1 MAVEIDLS
9 EKVALVTGSSQGIGA
24 EVARVLHRAGAR
36 VIINHPDPGDG
47 PTRRDAEALS
57 DALER
62 ARPGSAAVLPADV
75 RDPDAV
81 AGMMAAVRARWGG
94 LDVLV
99 NNAGILRD
107 RTVARM
113 SHSEWREV
121 IDVNLTG
128 VYHCCKYGLEV
139 FRDGGSIVN
148 LGSLSAEA
156 GFVGQANYAAA
167 KAGVQALTRV
177 LSRECAR
184 RSIRVNA
191 VAPGLI
197 DTAMTATIPE
207 PVRERMQSLI
217 PLNRL
222 GRPEEVAHA
231 VLFLCSPLASY
242 VTGHTLKIDGGW
254 RG

>member
-1 MAVEIDLS
+1 MPVEIDLS
-9 EKVALVTGSSQGIGA
+9 GKVALVTGASQGIGA
-24 EVARVLHRAGAR
+24 EIARTLHRAGAR
-36 VIINHPDPGDG
+36 VVLNHPDAGDG
-47 PTRRDAEALS
+47 QTRRDAEAVAAPLN
-57 DALER
+57 AG
-62 ARPGSAAVLPADV
+62 RPDSAVVHPCDV

-81 AGMMAAVRARWGG
+81 AAMMAAVVDRFGG

-107 RTVARM
+107 RTVAKM
-113 SHSEWREV
+113 TLDEWREV
-121 IDVNLTG
+121 IDVNLSG
-128 VYHCCKYGLEV
+128 VFHACKFGLEV
-139 FRDGGSIVN
+139 MRDGGCVVN

-156 GFVGQANYAAA
+156 GFVGQSNYAAA

-197 DTAMTATIPE
+197 DTAMAASIPE
-207 PVRERMQSLI
+207 PVRARMSDQI
-217 PLNRL
+217 PLRRL
-222 GRPEEVAHA
+222 GRAEEVATA

-242 VTGHTLKIDGGW
+242 VTGQTLKVDGGW

>member
-1 MAVEIDLS
+1 MSVEIDLS
-9 EKVALVTGSSQGIGA
+9 GKVALITGASQGIGA
-24 EVARVLHRAGAR
+24 EVARTLHRAGAR
-36 VIINHPDPGDG
+36 VILNHPDLGDG
-47 PTRRDAEALS
+47 QTRRDAEAVAGTLN
-57 DALER
+57 L
-62 ARPGSAAVLPADV
+62 ARTDSAEVIAADV

-81 AGMMAAVRARWGG
+81 AAMMASLLERFGG

-107 RTVARM
+107 RTIAKM
-113 SHSEWREV
+113 SLAEWHDV
-121 IDVNLTG
+121 IGVNLTG
-128 VYHCCKYGLEV
+128 VFHACKFGLEV
-139 FRDGGSIVN
+139 MRDGGCVVN

-156 GFVGQANYAAA
+156 GFIVQGNYAAA

-191 VAPGLI
+191 IAPGLI
-197 DTAMTATIPE
+197 ETAMAATIPE
-207 PVRERMQSLI
+207 PLRAQMSSLI
-217 PLNRL
+217 PLRRL
-222 GRPEEVAHA
+222 GLPEEVAKA

-242 VTGHTLKIDGGW
+242 VTGATLRVDGGW

>member
-1 MAVEIDLS
+1 MPFEIDLS
-9 EKVALVTGSSQGIGA
+9 GKVALVTGASQGIGA
-24 EVARVLHRAGAR
+24 AIARLLHAAGAR
-36 VIINHPDPGDG
+36 VVLNHPDLGDG
-47 PTRRDAEALS
+47 QTRRDAEALAVS
-57 DALER
+57 LDP
-62 ARPGSAAVLPADV
+62 ARPGSVHVVACDV
-75 RDPDAV
+75 RDPPAV
-81 AGMMAAVRARWGG
+81 ASMMASVRGRFGG

-107 RTVARM
+107 RTIARM
-113 SHSEWREV
+113 SPEEWQEV
-121 IDVNLTG
+121 IAVNLTG
-128 VYHCCKYGLEV
+128 VFLVCKYGLEAM
-139 FRDGGSIVN
+139 RDGGCVVN

-156 GFVGQANYAAA
+156 GFVGQSNYAAA

-177 LSRECAR
+177 LARECAR

-207 PVRERMQSLI
+207 PVRTRMASQI
-217 PLNRL
+217 PAARL
-222 GRPEEVAHA
+222 GRPEEVAGA

-242 VTGHTLKIDGGW
+242 VTGQTLKVDGGW

>member
-1 MAVEIDLS
+1 LAVEIDLS
-9 EKVALVTGSSQGIGA
+9 GKVALVTGASQGIGA
-24 EVARVLHRAGAR
+24 EIARTLHRAGAALA
-36 VIINHPDPGDG
+36 INHPDQGDG
-47 PTRRDAEALS
+47 QTRRDAEAVAAELN
-57 DALER
+57 A
-62 ARPGSAAVLPADV
+62 ARPGSADVWAADV

-81 AGMMAAVRARWGG
+81 AAMMVAVKESRGG
-94 LDVLV
+94 LDILV

-107 RTVARM
+107 RTIARM
-113 SHSEWREV
+113 TPAEWRDV

-128 VYHCCKYGLEV
+128 VFHGCKFGLEV
-139 FRDGGSIVN
+139 MRDGGSVVN

-156 GFVGQANYAAA
+156 GLFGQSNYAAA
-167 KAGVQALTRV
+167 KGGVQALTRV

-197 DTAMTATIPE
+197 DTPMAATIPE
-207 PVRERMQSLI
+207 EARARMGEAI
-217 PLNRL
+217 PWRRL
-222 GRPEEVAHA
+222 GRPDEVASA

-242 VTGHTLKIDGGW
+242 VTGHTLKVDGGW

>member
-9 EKVALVTGSSQGIGA
+9 GKVALVTGASQGIGA
-24 EVARVLHRAGAR
+24 AIVRVLHRAGAG
-36 VIINHPDPGDG
+36 VVINHPDLGG
-47 PTRRDAEALS
+47 GQTRNDAEALAATLGRS
-57 DALER
+57 
-62 ARPGSAAVLPADV
+62 RPESAQVVAADV

-81 AGMMAAVRARWGG
+81 AAMMAAVRGRWGG

-99 NNAGILRD
+99 NNAGVLRD
-107 RTVARM
+107 RTVAKM
-113 SHSEWREV
+113 TLAEWREV

-128 VYHCCKYGLEV
+128 VFHGCKYGLEV
-139 FRDGGSIVN
+139 LRDGGAVVN

-197 DTAMTATIPE
+197 DTAMTATIPDSI
-207 PVRERMQSLI
+207 RSQMQASI
-217 PLNRL
+217 PLQRL
-222 GRPEEVAHA
+222 GRPEEVADA
-231 VLFLCSPLASY
+231 VLFLCSPLASFL
-242 VTGHTLKIDGGW
+242 TGQTLKVDGGW

>member
-1 MAVEIDLS
+1 MPVAIDLS
-9 EKVALVTGSSQGIGA
+9 GKAALVTGASQGIGA
-24 EVARVLHRAGAR
+24 EVARALHRAGAR
-36 VIINHPDPGDG
+36 VALNHPDAGG
-47 PTRRDAEALS
+47 GQTRRDAESVAAPLNADRPDSAVVLS
-57 DALER
+57 
-62 ARPGSAAVLPADV
+62 GDV

-81 AGMMAAVRARWGG
+81 AAMIAAAVERFGG
-94 LDVLV
+94 LDILV

-107 RTVARM
+107 RTIAKM
-113 SHSEWREV
+113 SPAEWREV

-128 VYHCCKYGLEV
+128 VFLVCKFGLEV
-139 FRDGGSIVN
+139 MREGGSVVN

-156 GFVGQANYAAA
+156 GFVGQSNYAAA

-191 VAPGLI
+191 VAPGLV
-197 DTAMTATIPE
+197 DTAMAASIPE
-207 PVRERMQSLI
+207 PVRARMSDQI
-217 PLNRL
+217 PLRRL
-222 GRPEEVAHA
+222 GRPEEVAAA

-242 VTGHTLKIDGGW
+242 VTGQTLKVDGGW